1 MRDEGE
7 AALPDAA
14 SASMTAPPAA
24 APDSGAHTQTPFL
37 LRPAALLLSA
47 GFGAVSVAGFAPL
60 AWFPLPIVTLAA
72 LALVWRGVA
81 EQATSRR
88 ARAAAWHGFAFG
100 LGLFVSGVSW
110 VFVSL
115 ADFGGMPAP
124 LAATATLLFCAI
136 LALYPA
142 AVGYLQQRIGGAF
155 AMRALLLIP
164 ALWTIGEW
172 LRGTVTGF
180 PWLAWGYAHS
190 PPSPLAGFAPVAG
203 VFGVTL
209 AAALTAGALAALAGV
224 IADRSLGT
232 LRLARAV
239 PPVLVVA
246 ALLACGFALRQA
258 AWTEAAGKPLKV
270 ALLQGNIAQNLKF
283 DEDWYEK
290 TLAGYRALALA
301 TDARLIIWPET
312 AIPRLLSRVDPE
324 YLEDLNAR
332 AAARG
337 ADMLI
342 GIPYRDEARN
352 YYNSVFS
359 FGASPAQTYSK
370 THLVPFGEFIPAGF
384 DWILAILHIPLG
396 DFARGPANPSTLAVA
411 GQQVALNICY
421 EDAFGEEIIRQLPQA
436 TLLVNVSNIAWFG
449 RSIAPAQHLQIA
461 QMRALETGRAMLRAT
476 NTGMTAAINAQG
488 LVEQVLPQFKSAVLE
503 AMVEPRAGATPFV
516 RWGNAPA
523 LIVAFTLFGIAVL
536 AARRRKL

>member
-1 MRDEGE
+1 MKDEE
-7 AALPDAA
+7 ETAQPDA
-14 SASMTAPPAA
+14 SSPSLTAPPSRV
-24 APDSGAHTQTPFL
+24 PGSGVRARSPFL
-37 LRPAALLLSA
+37 LRPSALLLSSA
-47 GFGAVSVAGFAPL
+47 LGAVSAVGFAPL
-60 AWFPLPIVTLAA
+60 AWFPLPVLALAA
-72 LALVWRGVA
+72 LMLVWREVNAHASQHG
-81 EQATSRR
+81 

-100 LGLFVSGVSW
+100 LGLFLSGVSW
-110 VFVSL
+110 VYVSL

-124 LAATATLLFCAI
+124 LAAVATLLFCGI

-142 AVGYLQQRIGGAF
+142 AVGYLQQRIGGIF
-155 AMRALLLIP
+155 TMRALLSIP

-190 PPSPLAGFAPVAG
+190 PPSPLAGFAPVLG
-203 VFGVTL
+203 VYGVSL
-209 AAALTAGALAALAGV
+209 AAAVSAGALAALA
-224 IADRSLGT
+224 ASLLGGRRAPGRLVQGT
-232 LRLARAV
+232 SHILVAV
-239 PPVLVVA
+239 
-246 ALLACGFALRQA
+246 ALFGCGFAMRQI
-258 AWTEAAGKPLKV
+258 AWTEPAGNPVKV

-290 TLAGYRALALA
+290 TLAAYRALALA
-301 TDARLIIWPET
+301 SDARLVVWPET
-312 AIPRLLSRVDPE
+312 AIPRLLNRIDPD
-324 YLEDLNAR
+324 YLGDLNDR

-342 GIPYRDEARN
+342 GIPYRDGARN

-359 FGASPAQTYSK
+359 FGVSPVQTYSK

-384 DWILAILHIPLG
+384 DWVLAILHIPLG
-396 DFARGPANPSTLAVA
+396 NFARGPENPSPLAVA

-436 TLLVNVSNIAWFG
+436 TLLVNVSNVAWFG

-461 QMRALETGRAMLRAT
+461 QMRTLETGRAMLRAT

-488 LVEQVLPQFKSAVLE
+488 LVEQVLPQFESAVLE
-503 AMVEPRAGATPFV
+503 AMVEPRTGATPFV

-523 LIVAFTLFGIAVL
+523 LIIAFALLGIAVP
-536 AARRRKL
+536 AARPGKQ